1 MFDLPGCSRWRS
13 ARRPWPGRVTDLR
26 GPSCFERNPHASGQ
40 DHPGQTGGVR
50 VPQWDR
56 IICDTLWGELIVSN
70 SANFWSKKFRLSRQ
84 ILRGTGFTWV
94 QGSYGNV
101 PSGAVPGGNSS
112 SGELLYIGRAHHEDS
127 LTLGKIHRSHGC
139 MYIPFDGA
147 ELSFQEYEV
156 LVRQQSWRCDWLR
169 SKAHEMFCQ
178 KTIKNCF

>member
-1 MFDLPGCSRWRS
+1 MSVVWTQCSIYQDVPGDAVRAGHDQDGSPIFVGRAALNETLTLPAKIIPDKQAAYVSHNGSELS
-13 ARRPWPGRVTDLR
+13 VTH
-26 GPSCFERNPHASGQ
+26 FE
-40 DHPGQTGGVR
+40 
-50 VPQWDR
+50 
-56 IICDTLWGELIVSN
+56 
-70 SANFWSKKFRLSRQ
+70 

-156 LVRQQSWRCDWLR
+156 LVKQQ
-169 SKAHEMFCQ
+169 
-178 KTIKNCF
+178 